1 MANEAGIS
9 SILIKLTQ
17 LSAKHMKLK
26 WLKPRLATVMLAS
39 LGLLTLTTCTGPPDS
54 AASPGTLIIE
64 ISDHREAI
72 GDFDRLDMTIER
84 IGLHPANAPRTAGWL
99 EFEPDPAMVD
109 LTQVIGDSTAT
120 VLQTPL
126 PSDPYDAVRLAV
138 SGGEGTLKTGDT
150 AMLPGF
156 EEAAR
161 FEFTLQGGDTITLV
175 LDIIVESQ
183 EDHPGSGYEMNLS
196 NVMFKWVSFK

>member
-1 MANEAGIS
+1 M
-9 SILIKLTQ
+9 
-17 LSAKHMKLK
+17 K
-26 WLKPRLATVMLAS
+26 WLKSWLATVMLAS
-39 LGLLTLTTCTGPPDS
+39 LGVLTLATCTGPPDS

-72 GDFDRLDMTIER
+72 GDFERLEMAIER

-99 EFEPDPAMVD
+99 DFEPDPAVVD
-109 LTQVIGDSTAT
+109 LTQVIGEATVT
-120 VLQTPL
+120 VLQTPV
-126 PSDPYDAVRLAV
+126 PSGPYDAVRLAV
-138 SGGEGTLKTGDT
+138 SGGEGALKTGGT

-175 LDIIVESQ
+175 LDVIVESQ
-183 EDHPGSGYEMNLS
+183 EDHPGSGYKMNLS
-196 NVMFKWVSFK
+196 NVMFK